1 MTTAPATA
9 HTPAPVAAPS
19 VLVSPNSVLANAL
32 LRSIDVL
39 RPRVHAARP
48 ALIEFVVGTQIN
60 GAPHLGTN
68 LVQSAAFL
76 LAKIA
81 RRQLSIETRVRF
93 GALDNAPHEVVLD
106 PETHTAYQQTYYHAL
121 GANKITALIDTYYQ
135 EFFTSLSEVTGTDYL
150 VETYTAQQAGPGF
163 RAEFLRSLER
173 LEEIRWW
180 MAPSHGVVHIRLP
193 CPDCGWAEKR
203 GDRTRLAH
211 LDEDGA
217 VFTAVCLDH
226 GRYEVHVDPADP
238 APYLDLATLYRNLV
252 KERALGRD
260 TGTLHVMM
268 KGGDWAFGC
277 QLVDGALGALG
288 TPATQ
293 MPVRIFTPQV
303 LAHTGAKL
311 SKSLLREHG
320 QGVLPADVEPWMLD
334 TTTWPGSVDNYV
346 DALVWLVGELLTDP
360 KHFFRSFTVKELGRL
375 TAARSTDLDT
385 RPRAHEMGIYKRYFD
400 LIAAGTKTTEI
411 RVNDSSRQKITVGS
425 LIRFRCR
432 GEEVLTR
439 VTRVNRYRSFDDMFD
454 HEAASSVNPTATR
467 EEQLANIRQIYPPER
482 EALGVIAIGIELVH
496 PPRARRSTGRRSSV
510 GDRSGAPHHSAT
522 D

>member
-1 MTTAPATA
+1 MTTTTATA
-9 HTPAPVAAPS
+9 PTPAAGNGAGS
-19 VLVSPNSVLANAL
+19 LLVSPNSVLANAL

-39 RPRVHAARP
+39 RPRIHAARP
-48 ALIEFVVGTQIN
+48 TRIEFVVGTQIN

-68 LVQSAAFL
+68 LVQTAAFL

-81 RRQLSIETRVRF
+81 RREFSIDTRVRF

-106 PETHTAYQQTYYHAL
+106 PETHTAYQQTYHHAL
-121 GANKITALIDTYYQ
+121 GSDQISELIGTYYR
-135 EFFTSLSEVTGTDYL
+135 EFFISLSEATGTDYL
-150 VETYTAQQAGPGF
+150 VETYTEQQAGPGF
-163 RAEFLRSLER
+163 RVEFLRSLER

-180 MAPSHGVVHIRLP
+180 MAPSHGVVHVRLP

-203 GDRTRLAH
+203 GDRTRLAR

-226 GRYEVHVDPADP
+226 GRYEVHVDPEDP
-238 APYLDLATLYRNLV
+238 HPYLDLATLYRNLV

-260 TGTLHVMM
+260 TDTLHVMM

-277 QLVDGALGALG
+277 QLIDGALGALG
-288 TPATQ
+288 TPAAQ
-293 MPVRIFTPQV
+293 MPIRIFTPQV

-311 SKSLLREHG
+311 SKSLLREQG
-320 QGVLPADVEPWMLD
+320 KGVLPADVEPWMLD
-334 TTTWPGSVDNYV
+334 TTTWPGTVDNYV
-346 DALVWLVGELLTDP
+346 DALIWLVGELLGDP

-375 TAARSTDLDT
+375 MSARPTDLDT

-400 LIAAGTKTTEI
+400 LIAAGVKTTEI
-411 RVNDSSRQKITVGS
+411 RVNDSSRQKIVEGS

-432 GEEVLTR
+432 NDEVLTR
-439 VTRVNRYRSFDDMFD
+439 VTHITRYLSFDDMFD
-454 HEAASSVNPTATR
+454 HESVTSVNPTATR

-482 EALGVIAIGIELVH
+482 EALGVVAIGIELLD
-496 PPRARRSTGRRSSV
+496 PPRPQA
-510 GDRSGAPHHSAT
+510 AT
-522 D
+522 VHRG

>member
-1 MTTAPATA
+1 MSSLPTVP
-9 HTPAPVAAPS
+9 
-19 VLVSPNSVLANAL
+19 LLISPNSVLANAL

-48 ALIEFVVGTQIN
+48 SRIEFVVGTQIN

-68 LVQSAAFL
+68 LVQTAAFL

-81 RRQLSIETRVRF
+81 RREFSIDTCVRF

-106 PETHTAYQQTYYHAL
+106 PETHHAYQQTYFHAL
-121 GANKITALIDTYYQ
+121 GKNQISKLIEGYYRA
-135 EFFTSLSEVTGTDYL
+135 FFHSMSEATDTDYV
-150 VETYTAQQAGPGF
+150 VETYTDQQATPGF
-163 RAEFLRSLER
+163 RAEFLRSLEL
-173 LEEIRWW
+173 LEAIRWW

-193 CPDCGWAEKR
+193 CLKCGWAEKR
-203 GDRTRLAH
+203 ADRTKLVR

-217 VFTAVCLDH
+217 LFTGVCFDH
-226 GRYEVHVDPADP
+226 GRYDVHIDPEDGM
-238 APYLDLATLYRNLV
+238 PYLDLATLYRNLV
-252 KERALGRD
+252 KERALGRHAD
-260 TGTLHVMM
+260 TLHVMM

-288 TPATQ
+288 TPAKQ

-311 SKSLLREHG
+311 SKSLLRE
-320 QGVLPADVEPWMLD
+320 QGKGTLPADVEPWMLD
-334 TTTWPGSVDNYV
+334 TTAWPGSIDDYV
-346 DALVWLVGELLTDP
+346 DVLVWLVGELLSDP

-375 TAARSTDLDT
+375 ITARPADLHI

-400 LIAAGTKTTEI
+400 LITAGTKTTEI
-411 RVNDSSRQKITVGS
+411 RVNDSSRRKIKEGS

-432 GEEVLTR
+432 DEQVLTR
-439 VTRVNRYRSFDDMFD
+439 VTRLARYATFEDMFN
-454 HEAASSVNPTATR
+454 HESVASVNPTATR

-482 EALGVIAIGIELVH
+482 EALGVVAIGIELVD
-496 PPRARRSTGRRSSV
+496 PPCKRPLS
-510 GDRSGAPHHSAT
+510 
-522 D
+522 